1 MKKFI
6 VAGVV
11 AIIAGIS
18 VAIAM
23 IVRRKNVAA

>member
-18 VAIAM
+18 VAIAV